1 MFESLAKHAPRW
13 SRLALVAGLLGAA
26 GCCAHSRGVH
36 PYPKLPGDAPTGGL
50 HTFTIIVDGNGCPVD
65 VEMEPGKRNCANQ
78 DRRCVH
84 VDRNKKAVVAFAAE
98 KGADFVL
105 YFDPF
110 LRAPLASE
118 GGRLQLSIPPETPS
132 KAYSF
137 NLAGKA
143 SGCRVIDPTIIVW

>member
-1 MFESLAKHAPRW
+1 MFETLAKHAARW
-13 SRLALVAGLLGAA
+13 SRVALAVGLLGAA
-26 GCCAHSRGVH
+26 GCCAHSRGAG
-36 PYPKLPGDAPTGGL
+36 YPKPKGDGPPTGGL

-65 VEMEPGKRNCANQ
+65 VEMEPAKRNCANQ

-84 VDRNKKAVVAFAAE
+84 VDRNKKAAVAFVAE
-98 KGADFVL
+98 KNADFVL

-118 GGRLQLSIPPETPS
+118 GGRLQLDIPPETPT